1 MLDTV
6 GPELQVVNR
15 GEKIIELKGDGLV
28 ILTPDQGQEPSSELL
43 PINFDA
49 LSKVW
54 QICRFIMHLHKLF
67 VNMFCSPNA
76 TL

>member
-15 GEKIIELKGDGLV
+15 GEKIIALKGDGLV
-28 ILTPDQGQEPSSELL
+28 ILTPDKGQEPSSELL
-43 PINFDA
+43 PINFDG

-54 QICRFIMHLHKLF
+54 QDLSFYHDVYIF
-67 VNMFCSPNA
+67 VYNN
-76 TL
+76 

>member
-15 GEKIIELKGDGLV
+15 GEKIISLKGDGLV
-28 ILTPDQGQEPSSELL
+28 ILTPDKGQEPSSELL
-43 PINFDA
+43 PINFDG

-54 QICRFIMHLHKLF
+54 QELSFYHDVYIF
-67 VNMFCSPNA
+67 VYNN
-76 TL
+76 

>member
-15 GEKIIELKGDGLV
+15 GEKIISLKGDGLV
-28 ILTPDQGQEPSSELL
+28 ILTPDKGQEPSSELL
-43 PINFDA
+43 PINFDG

-54 QICRFIMHLHKLF
+54 QDLSFYHDVYIF
-67 VNMFCSPNA
+67 VYNN
-76 TL
+76 

>member
-1 MLDTV
+1 MMFFVLVILFQVMLDTV

-43 PINFDA
+43 PINFNA

-54 QICRFIMHLHKLF
+54 QNLSIYHA
-67 VNMFCSPNA
+67 SS
-76 TL
+76 